1 MNTSFNFRKIRAVL
15 ALAALVAFAAASFL
29 LTPPSARMQS
39 QITPRIAF
47 DYNSEVRVVNA
58 DGSANT
64 ALADGFDPSWSADGT
79 KIAYASG
86 AESADIYVMN
96 ADGTNQRQLT
106 QHGISYSPA
115 FSPDGTKIAFV
126 SEFEDGTH
134 IYTIN
139 TDGTNE
145 RRIDFAG
152 DFIGE
157 HAPVFSPD
165 GAKIVFVGTTLTETG
180 TARDEYYIAN
190 SDGTEP
196 VRLTFIG
203 GFNRYQASVSPDG
216 TNILVSRYNDIQR
229 VGTDGSGVMTNL
241 THSTPAEIDA
251 DYSPDGTQI
260 VFRRGGGVGLMIMN
274 ADGSNVTALN
284 VLGDNPDWLPIGVSP
299 TPTPTVTPTATP
311 TVTPTP
317 VLSPDLNLQV
327 SASAQNVNVG
337 DIVTFTV
344 NVRNNGDAATNVK
357 VFGSVSID
365 GLFNQAQYT
374 SMNAPGGCALVVGG
388 SSVECQIGALAPNQT
403 AVVTVGVRPNVAGS
417 LIFNL
422 TASANEP
429 DRNEADNSNSANVQ
443 VSPAP
448 VCATNVTSQVSITRL
463 PAIRNPRTGEYEQ
476 ILIARN
482 TSNRYLDSKAYF
494 VFDNLTDGVRVAPRS
509 NPGTT
514 QCAAPLGSQYV
525 TVNVGGLAWR
535 PNQTTVIRVT
545 FTNPQRKNINY
556 NLRVMAGTNK
566 P

>member
-1 MNTSFNFRKIRAVL
+1 MIKSFNFRQIRAIF
-15 ALAALVAFAAASFL
+15 ALAALFAFAAASFL
-29 LTPPSARMQS
+29 LTPQTARMQS

-106 QHGISYSPA
+106 EHGISYSPA

-126 SEFEDGTH
+126 SEFEDGAH

-145 RRIDFAG
+145 QRIDFAG
-152 DFIGE
+152 DFVGE
-157 HAPVFSPD
+157 YAPAFSAD
-165 GAKIVFVGTTLTETG
+165 GSKIVFVGTTITETG

-190 SDGTEP
+190 SDGSAP

-216 TNILVSRYNDIQR
+216 TNILIARYNDIQR

-241 THSTPAEIDA
+241 TNSAPAETDA
-251 DYSPDGTQI
+251 DYSPDGSQI
-260 VFRRGGGVGLMIMN
+260 VFRRGGAGLMIMN
-274 ADGSNVTALN
+274 ADGTNVTALN
-284 VLGDNPDWLPIGVSP
+284 VLGNNPDWLPTAVSP

-327 SASAQNVNVG
+327 NASAQNANVG

-365 GLFNQAQYT
+365 GLFNQVQYT
-374 SMNAPGGCALVVGG
+374 SMNAPGGCALVIGG
-388 SSVECQIGALAPNQT
+388 SSVECQIGALAANQT
-403 AVVTVGVRPNVAGS
+403 AVVTIGVRPNVAGS

-422 TASANEP
+422 TASATEP

-443 VSPAP
+443 IGTAP
-448 VCATNVTSQVSITRL
+448 VCAANITSKLNIIRL

-476 ILIARN
+476 LIIARN
-482 TSNRYLDSKAYF
+482 ISNQFLDPKAYF
-494 VFDNLTDGVRVAPRS
+494 VFDNLTDGVQVAPSS

-525 TVNVGGLAWR
+525 TVNTGGILWR
-535 PNQTTVIRVT
+535 PNQTTVVRVT
-545 FTNPQRKNINY
+545 FTNPQRGNINY
-556 NLRVMAGTNK
+556 NLRVLDGANN